1 MSDPAAVLG
10 GDPGRPVSASK
21 IPFPAAVVE
30 REVRARLMPYSGC
43 RAAVICELARAMS
56 DAVARRS
63 ELRLQVR
70 PKSLVAH
77 RRPSDD
83 PGDDS
88 KWIPFRKRSLLTSS
102 SYGLRHGLLGPWSF
116 HGGSQ

>member
-1 MSDPAAVLG
+1 MTDPAAVLG

-56 DAVARRS
+56 DAVALEDRNCGCKYGRS
-63 ELRLQVR
+63 PLSRTDG
-70 PKSLVAH
+70 LVM
-77 RRPSDD
+77 
-83 PGDDS
+83 
-88 KWIPFRKRSLLTSS
+88 IPEMIQSGFLSESAL
-102 SYGLRHGLLGPWSF
+102 Y
-116 HGGSQ
+116 